1 MNFIKKFIQDE
12 QGLELSEY
20 AVMCALII
28 LLILAAITGLSS
40 AISNAFLETSSV
52 INSRGGA

>member
-40 AISNAFLETSSV
+40 AISNAFIDTSSI
-52 INSRGGA
+52 INQRG

>member
-1 MNFIKKFIQDE
+1 MNFIKKFLKDE

-40 AISNAFLETSSV
+40 AISLAFQDTTTV
-52 INSRGGA
+52 INNRP